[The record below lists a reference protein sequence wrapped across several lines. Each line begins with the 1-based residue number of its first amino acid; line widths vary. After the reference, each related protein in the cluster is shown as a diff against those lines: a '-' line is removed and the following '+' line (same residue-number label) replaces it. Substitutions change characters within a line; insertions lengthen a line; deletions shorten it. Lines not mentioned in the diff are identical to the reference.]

1 MRRIL
6 QVGVIALALVA
17 GPGYAAN
24 VLFGIAEGVAEQA
37 NFGELQDKYQPLADY
52 LGRVLKNKVTL
63 ESSQN
68 IPSAIANL
76 QKGRYDLMF
85 CRPSNVSAKAIRD
98 NKYQLVAMA
107 KGDFTANF
115 LARKDHPFK
124 KPEDVLTKTIAL
136 PEANSLMAKVGL
148 ATLRDMGGTPKPEQL
163 RFTRYQEA
171 VTFMLEMNFA
181 DIGIVAPAQ
190 AKAWEKKGGVVFFK
204 SKKLPFWSIIASP
217 KMSRADVEKM
227 QKALIEMEETDEG
240 KKILAKIGVKG
251 WAPGKAQDYI
261 DMLTWLKI

>member
-1 MRRIL
+1 MRNIL
-6 QVGVIALALVA
+6 RVSVIALAFMA
-17 GPGYAAN
+17 GPSNAAN

-52 LGRVLKNKVTL
+52 LGRVLKSKVTL
-63 ESSQN
+63 EASQN

-85 CRPSNVSAKAIRD
+85 CRPSNVSGKAIRD

-107 KGDFTANF
+107 KGDFAANF
-115 LARKDHPFK
+115 VARKDHPYK

-136 PEANSLMAKVGL
+136 PEGNSLMAKVGL
-148 ATLRDMGGTPKPEQL
+148 ATLRDMGGTLKPEQL

-171 VTFMLEMNFA
+171 VTFMLENNFA

-190 AKAWEKKGGVVFFK
+190 AKAWEKKGGVIFFK

-217 KMSRADVEKM
+217 KMSKADVEKM

-261 DMLTWLKI
+261 DMLSWLKI

>member
-1 MRRIL
+1 MRRVL
-6 QVGVIALALVA
+6 RVGVIALAFMA
-17 GPGYAAN
+17 WPSYAAN

-52 LGRVLKNKVTL
+52 LGRVLKSKVTL

-68 IPSAIANL
+68 IASATANL
-76 QKGRYDLMF
+76 QKGRFDLMF
-85 CRPSNVSAKAIRD
+85 CRPSNVSGKAIRD

-115 LARKDHPFK
+115 VARKDHPYK

-148 ATLRDMGGTPKPEQL
+148 ATLRDMGGEPKPEQL

-171 VTFMLEMNFA
+171 VTFMLEMKFA
-181 DIGIVAPAQ
+181 DVGIVAPAQ

-227 QKALIEMEETDEG
+227 QKALVEMEETDEG

-251 WAPGKAQDYI
+251 WTPGKAQDYI

>member
-6 QVGVIALALVA
+6 LMGAMVLVA
-17 GPGYAAN
+17 IAGPTQAAN
-24 VLFGIAEGVAEQA
+24 VLFGIAEGVAEQTS
-37 NFGELQDKYQPLADY
+37 FGDLQDKYQPLADY

-68 IPSAIANL
+68 IPSALMNL
-76 QKGRYDLMF
+76 QKGRFDLMF

-107 KGDFTANF
+107 KGDFAANF
-115 LARKDHPFK
+115 VARKDHPFK
-124 KPEDVLTKTIAL
+124 KPEDILSKTIAL
-136 PEANSLMAKVGL
+136 PEASSLMAKVGL
-148 ATLRDMGGTPKPEQL
+148 ATMRDMGSTPKPEQL

-171 VTFMLEMNFA
+171 VTFMLEKNFS
-181 DIGIVAPAQ
+181 DVGIVAPAQ

-217 KMSRADVEKM
+217 RMSKADVDKM
-227 QKALIEMEETDEG
+227 QKALIEMEQSEEG

-251 WAPGKAQDYI
+251 WVPGKAQDYV
-261 DMLTWLKI
+261 DLLSWLGI